1 MDRTHR
7 LDIDMDIDD
16 TTFRW
21 DKEQWLRINEI
32 RAQSWIKYLEQC
44 LGKANTGAWRRMG

>member
-7 LDIDMDIDD
+7 LDIDMDVDEQQTHDD
-16 TTFRW
+16 TAFRW

-32 RAQSWIKYLEQC
+32 RTQSWIKYLEQR
-44 LGKANTGAWRRMG
+44 LG